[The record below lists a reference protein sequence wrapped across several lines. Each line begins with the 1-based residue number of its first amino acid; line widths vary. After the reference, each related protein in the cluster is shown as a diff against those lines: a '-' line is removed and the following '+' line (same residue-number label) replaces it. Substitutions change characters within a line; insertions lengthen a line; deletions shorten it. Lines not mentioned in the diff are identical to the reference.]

1 MKLVEVA
8 VTDGPSSVIEFVEI
22 PVEAKQRP
30 ENSGVK
36 EIHQRVELV
45 DAVLNGCSGE
55 HEGIAAF
62 QTLHRLGRL
71 GGPVLNSLGLIQDNH
86 VGFED
91 SIDVEAVAHH
101 LFVVRDS
108 EEGG

>member
-22 PVEAKQRP
+22 PVEAKQRA
-30 ENSGVK
+30 EDSGVK
-36 EIHQRVELV
+36 EIHQRVEFV
-45 DAVLNGCSGE
+45 DAVLNGRAGE

-62 QTLHRLGRL
+62 QTFHRLRCL
-71 GGPVLNSLGLIQDNH
+71 GGPVLDSLGLIQDNH
-86 VGFED
+86 FGSKD
-91 SIDVEAVAHH
+91 SINVEAVAHH
-101 LFVVRDS
+101 LFVVGDS